1 MAEKLN
7 SINLRPTLKRN
18 PGKNINYIKK
28 KQQILQ
34 VAAELILKKGFSST
48 SMNDIASQLGFNKAA
63 LYHYCRNKEEIALE
77 IEQINLE
84 TVKKIFDEIN
94 EKCDSGLDKL
104 RHFYISYAKMMAT
117 PFGAAGVQIVAQP
130 ISDEF
135 AQRSKLLFKETD
147 DTIRGYI
154 NQGQIDGS
162 LAKLD
167 VRWCDFVL
175 FGTLHWMP
183 HWYLEQGNMD
193 PEKLGEEMFN
203 VMLRGL
209 LPR

>member
-1 MAEKLN
+1 MAEKLD
-7 SINLRPTLKRN
+7 SIKASPALKSSS
-18 PGKNINYIKK
+18 GKNDNYMKK

-48 SMNDIASQLGFNKAA
+48 SMNDIAAQLGFNKAA
-63 LYHYCRNKEEIALE
+63 LYYYCQNKEEIALE
-77 IEQINLE
+77 IERINLE
-84 TVKKIFDEIN
+84 YVKAIFREIS

-104 RHFYISYAKMMAT
+104 RHFYIGYAKMMAT

-154 NQGQIDGS
+154 NQGQMDGS

-167 VRWCDFVL
+167 IRWCDFVL

-183 HWYLEQGNMD
+183 HWYLQQGNMD
-193 PEKLGEEMFN
+193 PETLGEEMFN
-203 VMLRGL
+203 VMLKGF

>member
-1 MAEKLN
+1 M
-7 SINLRPTLKRN
+7 
-18 PGKNINYIKK
+18 
-28 KQQILQ
+28 
-34 VAAELILKKGFSST
+34 AAELILKKGFSST

-84 TVKKIFDEIN
+84 HVKRIFGEIN

-154 NQGQIDGS
+154 KQGQIDKEYSYVFATRLNKNLTGIFRS
-162 LAKLD
+162 AEIGGYKITIYSAKGQAPVLA
-167 VRWCDFVL
+167 
-175 FGTLHWMP
+175 
-183 HWYLEQGNMD
+183 
-193 PEKLGEEMFN
+193 LG
-203 VMLRGL
+203 G
-209 LPR
+209 